1 MRFKPGDIYKKDNL
15 PRFARRRSLGAAST
29 APGATQHTYQ
39 GHPGDAPGPPGS
51 AAGRPLRKRR
61 ARRLPIGARA
71 TMLVTSLLVGV
82 MILYIGLVAYTW
94 IQKKRGKY
102 NKPPPAPVALI
113 EPAEAPLKPPVRTN
127 AVDMVAGPSAAG
139 RVTDRIQTWKAT
151 RSLLKNIDDPEY
163 VRAPDRAMAALE
175 EQLGKTPGH
184 LALRMELAEKYFHQG
199 EWAKAVEMQ
208 FSVLEQD
215 PGERETRM
223 RLAQSLLN
231 LKDYEGA
238 IGMARWILEE
248 EPFST
253 DAHNIL
259 ATSYLAT
266 DRVGDA
272 LPFLRKLVE
281 GDRMN
286 VAAHNNLGVAYTRL
300 REYERAAEIFEKVIQ
315 ISAEN
320 SVGYFNLAVC
330 QSKLER
336 VADACATLRAAAKR
350 FGAGFV
356 NTWMRDGEFDG
367 VRGTLPFQRL
377 TDEIT
382 REMGTTAG
390 QAGTLLPGDLEKA
403 GDKDENLV
411 LPPTPRVP

>member
-15 PRFARRRSLGAAST
+15 PRFARRRSHGAEST

-39 GHPGDAPGPPGS
+39 GRPGDAPGPPGS

-61 ARRLPIGARA
+61 AKRTPIGARA

-82 MILYIGLVAYTW
+82 MVLYIGLVAYTW

-102 NKPPPAPVALI
+102 SKPPTPPAAVIEPKAAPAPT
-113 EPAEAPLKPPVRTN
+113 PVRTN
-127 AVDMVAGPSAAG
+127 AVDIAAGPSAAA
-139 RVTDRIQTWKAT
+139 RVAERITTWKST
-151 RSLLKNIDDPEY
+151 RTLLKNIDDPAY
-163 VRAPDRAMAALE
+163 VRDPDRAVAVLE
-175 EQLGKTPGH
+175 EQLAKTPGY
-184 LALRMELAEKYFHQG
+184 LALRLELAEKYYHRG

-215 PGERETRM
+215 PAERETRM

-238 IGMARWILEE
+238 IGMARWILQE

-300 REYERAAEIFEKVIQ
+300 REFERAAEIFEKVIQ

-330 QSKLER
+330 QAKLER
-336 VADACATLRAAAKR
+336 VADSCATLRAAAKR

-356 NTWMRDGEFDG
+356 NTWMRDREFDG
-367 VRGTLPFQRL
+367 IRGTLPFQRL

-403 GDKDENLV
+403 ETRDDSLI
-411 LPPTPRVP
+411 LPRTPNVR